1 VLVGAPSGDLG
12 LVDVDT
18 ASFERIEGATG
29 PVSAGTFSPDGSR
42 VAVLAPGV
50 GVQVVDVASGRRVGL
65 PMFLDG
71 PVILSRG
78 LHWAEDDVETA
89 RPGGLWVGS
98 SIGPIEFAAD
108 PDRWREIACG
118 IVDRELTA
126 DEWRT
131 LVSDTEPQVSACA

>member
-1 VLVGAPSGDLG
+1 MVTSASSTSTL
-12 LVDVDT
+12 
-18 ASFERIEGATG
+18 ASFERIEGAMG

-50 GVQVVDVASGRRVGL
+50 GVQVVDVATGRRVGL

-78 LHWAEDDVETA
+78 LHWAEDDVETG

-108 PDRWREIACG
+108 PDRWREIAVASSAANSPPTSGERWCPTPN
-118 IVDRELTA
+118 RRCRRA
-126 DEWRT
+126 P
-131 LVSDTEPQVSACA
+131 EPYGK